1 MAVNIGMNTN
11 CKAAFNDILIDANGD
26 LLPCCYIERPLHKK
40 KISQVSGLKDWF
52 FNDKNLQSLRKNL
65 SSNIK
70 DSRCDECWRAEA
82 DNKWSLRSSK
92 PFDSNTADVKLIHLT
107 GGRLCNMACRMCT
120 PGLSSMIKTEE
131 RPWQEN
137 YEVGSVVNWI
147 DDPVQS
153 KKIIELI
160 NTSNIESIQ
169 LSGGEPQLIK
179 GFVTVLES
187 IDPRKKSMIDLQVTT
202 NASVFNQRFW
212 QQAVKFNRVTAG
224 LSIDAVGSRYEII
237 RYHGKWN
244 TVKENCE
251 KILEYIWQNRI
262 DPGPNPALN
271 LNIVTQLSN
280 VDLGDE
286 MNKFYTAL
294 GKKFEGISCSYTLA
308 HVGDGDVV
316 NPWDLPNISP
326 EVLEGIP
333 DQVVDSPLAK
343 QWQNNVDYAKANN
356 LFNNQHRERVL
367 ARETYFKKIHGKNL
381 WDEKPEWYKI
391 YSERVE

>member
-1 MAVNIGMNTN
+1 MNTN
-11 CKAAFNDILIDANGD
+11 CKAAFNDILVDADGEI
-26 LLPCCYIERPLHKK
+26 LPCCYLKRPVDSK
-40 KISQVSGLKDWF
+40 KITHYNKLEDWF
-52 FNDKNLQSLRKNL
+52 YKNKDIKSLRGNL

-82 DNKWSLRSSK
+82 DNKWSLRSAK
-92 PFDSNTADVKLIHLT
+92 PFDSDKAEVKLIHIT
-107 GGRLCNMACRMCT
+107 GGRLCNMACRMCS
-120 PGLSSMIKTEE
+120 PVLSTMIHAEE
-131 RPWQEN
+131 RPWQKNLKVEP
-137 YEVGSVVNWI
+137 VVNWI
-147 DDPVQS
+147 DDRAQS
-153 KKIIELI
+153 TKIIELI
-160 NTSNIESIQ
+160 NNEKVESLQ

-179 GFVTVLES
+179 GFVTVLKG
-187 IDPRKKSMIDLQVTT
+187 IDPHKKSMMDLQVTT
-202 NASVFNQRFW
+202 NASVFNPQFW
-212 QQAVKFNRVTAG
+212 QQAVQFNRVTTG

-244 TVKENCE
+244 KVKENCE
-251 KILEYIWQNRI
+251 KILEYVWQNRI

-326 EVLEGIP
+326 KVLEGIP
-333 DQVVDSPLAK
+333 DLVVDSPLAK

-356 LFNNQHRERVL
+356 RFNDQHRERVL

-391 YSERVE
+391 YSEAVR